1 MHQSINKKNRI
12 SVYLFFFLVLC
23 TVNNNYSKD
32 LNSFSTK
39 VNTINVFGLSKN
51 NNLEIKEKLS
61 KLYLGSIFFI
71 KKNDINNVILEY
83 NLVDHFTVK
92 KIYPRNINIDIQP
105 TKFVAQIKTD
115 KIYLVGAN
123 GKLINEKRENIKLPF
138 LKGKFNQKQF
148 LIFKKIINDSEFEFT
163 EFESI
168 FLHPSGRID
177 IMTKNN
183 ILMKLPKKQ
192 LNKAL
197 RIAYNV
203 ISQDQFVNIKTIDLR
218 IDNQIIIQK

>member
-1 MHQSINKKNRI
+1 M
-12 SVYLFFFLVLC
+12 LL
-23 TVNNNYSKD
+23 
-32 LNSFSTK
+32 
-39 VNTINVFGLSKN
+39 
-51 NNLEIKEKLS
+51 
-61 KLYLGSIFFI
+61 
-71 KKNDINNVILEY
+71 
-83 NLVDHFTVK
+83 
-92 KIYPRNINIDIQP
+92 
-105 TKFVAQIKTD
+105 
-115 KIYLVGAN
+115 
-123 GKLINEKRENIKLPF
+123 
-138 LKGKFNQKQF
+138 
-148 LIFKKIINDSEFEFT
+148 EFEFT